1 MVEEMAVPMSG
12 TLRNRYP
19 TFAANNLAAQLEAF
33 AATPAGQQ
41 KKAAGTLTS
50 SMFPIALLD
59 MITHFGMTDA
69 EFQTEFRRDQPLVTS
84 KALTEY
90 WKHRDAIRK
99 ICDAHFKA
107 NPIRFTVAV
116 GEVHAY
122 FQKPATILT
131 NP

>member
-1 MVEEMAVPMSG
+1 MPSASSFDDDGAMTSQPQ
-12 TLRNRYP
+12 
-19 TFAANNLAAQLEAF
+19 F
-33 AATPAGQQ
+33 
-41 KKAAGTLTS
+41 KKA
-50 SMFPIALLD
+50 FPYQKDVLALPVVDLD
-59 MITHFGMTDA
+59 EASRWYSAHFGMTDA
-69 EFQTEFRRDQPLVTS
+69 EFQTEFRRDQHLVTS

-99 ICDAHFKA
+99 ICEPHFKA

-122 FQKPATILT
+122 FQKAPTILT